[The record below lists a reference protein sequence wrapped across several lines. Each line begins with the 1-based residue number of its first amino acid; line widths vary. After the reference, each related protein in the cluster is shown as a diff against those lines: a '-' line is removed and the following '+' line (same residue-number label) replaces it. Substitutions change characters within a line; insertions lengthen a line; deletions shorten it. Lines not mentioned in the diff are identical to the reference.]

1 MTGEGS
7 MDSLNWKYIRSSKDT
22 LLKHLKRYG
31 GQRPLARKLG
41 VDHKSIKYWMNKY
54 DIEVGDYDNGP
65 SEIYE
70 GRKEMGPKVEE
81 YEEYYLIR
89 TPDGRYIKFTKEEE
103 KLFREMYCAT
113 NPEDRLSLRACSD
126 ELEIDRDDLY
136 YIKTALRITH
146 DDLEFTEDQLNE
158 LDDESLV
165 EISKIRRK
173 RNLKRKIREET
184 YRAALRENKKFK
196 EKEYLTNKITE
207 RILGKIEPFEWS
219 TPKYFDVS
227 ANQDR
232 LTLVVNITDWHY
244 GKLVLGENLLGNIE
258 GFNKDIFEKRID
270 KYLQDIIDCIDKYQ
284 VEEVV
289 VLNYG
294 DGLDDPNA
302 HVYPGQGD
310 HQDVKYE
317 DQFMGYVDALQ
328 YFLKTIYN
336 YMPYIRYSSVRGN
349 HSKDGVNWD
358 VVANYTLKKLMEDYD
373 SIEMDVNDKA
383 NKIVKIYDSTIL
395 QTHGNNIRNGKY
407 TGQLDVLNMMRL
419 AGVSSEKVYIVQ
431 GHLHHQEKLEGVGH
445 NWYKLPSIVGGD
457 ILSNEIMYT
466 NARPAQQMFLISD
479 GGGIIKEHFTYFD

>member
-1 MTGEGS
+1 MVG
-7 MDSLNWKYIRSSKDT
+7 KD
-22 LLKHLKRYG
+22 
-31 GQRPLARKLG
+31 LARKLG

-70 GRKEMGPKVEE
+70 ERKEMGPKVEE
-81 YEEYYLIR
+81 YGEYYLIR

-126 ELEIDRDDLY
+126 ELEIDRDDLH

-227 ANQDR
+227 ASQDR